1 MSDYDDELYAEMCQ
15 DDGIQYD
22 NEEVKEEL
30 IKDLEISCFDC
41 YFKKQEWQ

>member
-1 MSDYDDELYAEMCQ
+1 MRDYNKELYAEMCQ

-30 IKDLEISCFDC
+30 IKDLEDKLF
-41 YFKKQEWQ
+41 

>member
-1 MSDYDDELYAEMCQ
+1 MSDYDNELYAEMCQ

-30 IKDLEISCFDC
+30 IKDLEDKLF
-41 YFKKQEWQ
+41 

>member
-1 MSDYDDELYAEMCQ
+1 MNDYDDELYAEMCQ

-30 IKDLEISCFDC
+30 IKDLKDKLF
-41 YFKKQEWQ
+41 

>member
-1 MSDYDDELYAEMCQ
+1 MSDYNDELYSEMCQ

-30 IKDLEISCFDC
+30 IKDLENKLF
-41 YFKKQEWQ
+41 

>member
-1 MSDYDDELYAEMCQ
+1 MSNYNDELYAEMCQ

-30 IKDLEISCFDC
+30 IKDLEDKLF
-41 YFKKQEWQ
+41 

>member
-1 MSDYDDELYAEMCQ
+1 MNDYNEELYTEMCQ

-30 IKDLEISCFDC
+30 IKDLKDKLF
-41 YFKKQEWQ
+41 

>member
-1 MSDYDDELYAEMCQ
+1 MSDYNDELYAEMCQ

-30 IKDLEISCFDC
+30 IKELKEKLF
-41 YFKKQEWQ
+41 